1 MSDRSPADA
10 DPADG
15 TSDGQAVAPPARP
28 TLTDVAR
35 LAGVSRQTASRVAR
49 GGDLVNP
56 RTAARVRRA
65 IKTLSYRPD
74 PIARALST
82 GRGRVL
88 GLLTHQLTNRPT
100 SIGAM
105 SIISGVEQ
113 AATEVGYSVSIA
125 SFATFEPAAVQEGID
140 RLAMSRCDGVIF
152 MAPWVSGAETIMAI
166 DRTMPMV
173 TTSTVP
179 GYDGPAVHPDM
190 ARSSEEVVE
199 HLLEMGHATVHHVAG
214 PAEWSASHLRAL
226 GWEQALRRAGC
237 EVVQP
242 LTGDW
247 TARSGYLAGLELAED
262 PSVTAIF
269 ASNDETALGIMYAL
283 TERGL
288 RIPEDISVV
297 GYDDAPGSDY
307 FRPAL
312 TTVRVDGYEH
322 GRTAVAHLI
331 AQLDG
336 QSPEPTVIVPHELVI
351 RRSTAK
357 APRRRRARPTASRHS

>member
-1 MSDRSPADA
+1 LSDRSPADA
-10 DPADG
+10 DPADATPAG
-15 TSDGQAVAPPARP
+15 HAAVPSPRP

-35 LAGVSRQTASRVAR
+35 LARVSRQTASRVAR
-49 GGDLVNP
+49 GGDQVNP

-65 IKTLSYRPD
+65 INTLGYRPD

-113 AATEVGYSVSIA
+113 AATELGYSVSIA

-140 RLAMSRCDGVIF
+140 RLAMARCDGVIF

-179 GYDGPAVHPDM
+179 GYDGPAVHADM
-190 ARSSEEVVE
+190 VRSSEEVVE
-199 HLLEMGHATVHHVAG
+199 HLLGLGHTTVHHVAG
-214 PAEWSASHLRAL
+214 PADWSASRFRAL

-237 EVVQP
+237 AVVP
-242 LTGDW
+242 PITGDW
-247 TARSGYLAGLELAED
+247 TARSGYLAGLELAKD
-262 PSVTAIF
+262 PSVTAVF
-269 ASNDETALGIMYAL
+269 ASNDETALGLMYAL

-288 RIPEDISVV
+288 RIPEDVSVV

-331 AQLDG
+331 AQLG
-336 QSPEPTVIVPHELVI
+336 GESPESTVIVPHELVI
-351 RRSTAK
+351 RRSTGK
-357 APRRRRARPTASRHS
+357 PQRSPRSQHPA

>member
-1 MSDRSPADA
+1 LSDRSPADA
-10 DPADG
+10 EP
-15 TSDGQAVAPPARP
+15 SDGQAVAPPARP

-35 LAGVSRQTASRVAR
+35 LARVSRQTASRVAR
-49 GGDLVNP
+49 GGDQVNA

-65 IKTLSYRPD
+65 IKTLGYRPD

-113 AATEVGYSVSIA
+113 AATDLGYSVSIA
-125 SFATFEPAAVQEGID
+125 SFATFDPAAVQEGID
-140 RLAMSRCDGVIF
+140 RLAMARCDGVIF

-179 GYDGPAVHPDM
+179 GYDGPAVHADM

-199 HLLEMGHATVHHVAG
+199 YLLGLGHATVHHVAG

-226 GWEQALRRAGC
+226 GWEQALRRAGA

-242 LTGDW
+242 LRGDW
-247 TARSGYLAGLELAED
+247 TARSGYVAGLELAED

-269 ASNDETALGIMYAL
+269 ASNDETALGLMYAL

-336 QSPEPTVIVPHELVI
+336 QPTEPTVIVPHELVI
-351 RRSTAK
+351 RRSTGK
-357 APRRRRARPTASRHS
+357 APRRRRAVSTGSRQRN